1 MFLNKING
9 FDFVY
14 INKVYF
20 KKRSR
25 EVYFI
30 EYISNKL
37 IRLGIIV

>member
-14 INKVYF
+14 INEVYF

-25 EVYFI
+25 ELYFI
-30 EYISNKL
+30 EYISNIL